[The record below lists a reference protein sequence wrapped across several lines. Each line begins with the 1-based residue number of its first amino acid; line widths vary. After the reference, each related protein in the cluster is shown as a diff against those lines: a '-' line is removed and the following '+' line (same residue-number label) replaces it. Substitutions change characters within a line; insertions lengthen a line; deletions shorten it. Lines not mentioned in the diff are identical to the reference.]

1 MAVQDISKSIDIC
14 ANYYGEQAAE
24 VKAYLLAGQERAL
37 KLDNRGPIR
46 FDKNGQLDASIRE
59 AYSQYGFYV
68 FEDVLSQEELDD
80 LESDLATM
88 RDRFPAGPESAV
100 DHAGRPALGADNK
113 SLTLLWSKPLGDP
126 LGGTELA
133 NGRHEVKM
141 FEPEAESDAP
151 AAAPFLLLGSLQFS
165 DACLRTYA
173 HPELLRVAET
183 INGPDFAPFNEA
195 LFIKD
200 PGVGAAVSWHQDGV
214 THWDNPD
221 FDEDIH
227 GFNFMAQMYG
237 STAVNGVWILPGS
250 HKMGKLDIKALVKE
264 SGSERLEGAVPIVC
278 NPGDVVICNRQLLHG
293 SFPNCGLEPR
303 VTVNFGFHR
312 RSSVFGVKGGGVHSD
327 AQVFDDAIIARRS
340 RALGYAIDARKQRFP
355 DETPYCYQP
364 FVSQGIEYLWNEQA
378 RSDMKDYNCDDLS
391 I

>member
-1 MAVQDISKSIDIC
+1 MQDISKSIDIC
-14 ANYYGEQAAE
+14 ANYYGEQAEE

-37 KLDNRGPIR
+37 ELDNRGPIR
-46 FDKNGQLDASIRE
+46 FDKNGQLDPFIRQ

-68 FEDVLSQEELDD
+68 FEGVLSQEELDD
-80 LESDLATM
+80 LEADLATM
-88 RDRFPAGPESAV
+88 RDRFPTGPESGV
-100 DHAGRPALGADNK
+100 DRAGRPALGVDNK

-264 SGSERLEGAVPIVC
+264 SGSERLDGAVPIVC

-340 RALGYAIDARKQRFP
+340 RALGYAIDARRQRFP
-355 DETPYCYQP
+355 DETPYSYQP
-364 FVSQGIEYLWNEQA
+364 FVKQGVEYLWNDQA
-378 RSDMKDYNCDDLS
+378 RLDMKDYNCDDLS

>member
-1 MAVQDISKSIDIC
+1 VQDISKSIDIC
-14 ANYYGEQAAE
+14 ANYYGEQAEE

-46 FDKNGQLDASIRE
+46 FDKNGQLDPSIRE
-59 AYSQYGFYV
+59 AYSRYGFYV
-68 FEDVLSQEELDD
+68 FEGVLSQEELDD
-80 LESDLATM
+80 LETDLAAM
-88 RDRFPAGPESAV
+88 RDRFPTGPESGV
-100 DHAGRPALGADNK
+100 DRAGRPALGADNK

-340 RALGYAIDARKQRFP
+340 RALGYAIDARRQRFP